1 MKVTI
6 KVETNL
12 KIKEA
17 DEKMKGAVRLGLR
30 DTIGAI
36 GRQSVH
42 DSPVRY
48 GNNRRS
54 LFIGVAGMSHS
65 QSSREGRKSEDTW
78 TGEDRS
84 LLNDSKLEAAI
95 YSTSGYGG
103 FLETGTYK
111 MPARPYIYPA
121 FKSNESKLIPSIKK
135 HLEKQ

>member
-1 MKVTI
+1 MKITI

-12 KIKEA
+12 KINEA
-17 DEKMKGAVRLGLR
+17 NEKVKNAVRLGLR
-30 DTIGAI
+30 DTIAAI

-65 QSSREGRKSEDTW
+65 QSSGEGRKANDTW
-78 TGEDRS
+78 TGKDTS
-84 LLNDSKLEAAI
+84 LIDNSKLEAAV

-121 FKSNESKLIPSIKK
+121 FKSNEGKLIPYIREY
-135 HLEKQ
+135 LEKK